1 MAKRY
6 RYPRVRD
13 LREDADM
20 KQKEVGEYLGL
31 KQHSYQRY
39 ESGEQNLTLDHAIRL
54 ATLYKVSLDYLT
66 ENRELIDE

>member
-1 MAKRY
+1 MPKRY

-20 KQKEVGEYLGL
+20 KQKEVGAYLGI

-39 ESGEQNLTLDHAIRL
+39 ESGEQNLTLDHAIRP
-54 ATLYKVSLDYLT
+54 AELYHVSLDYLT
-66 ENRELIDE
+66 ENRELIEE